1 MLKYLYESA
10 GGGGGGREGQEA
22 PELSTFWKAQDYE

>member
-10 GGGGGGREGQEA
+10 GGGEGREGQEA
-22 PELSTFWKAQDYE
+22 LELSTFWKAQDYE